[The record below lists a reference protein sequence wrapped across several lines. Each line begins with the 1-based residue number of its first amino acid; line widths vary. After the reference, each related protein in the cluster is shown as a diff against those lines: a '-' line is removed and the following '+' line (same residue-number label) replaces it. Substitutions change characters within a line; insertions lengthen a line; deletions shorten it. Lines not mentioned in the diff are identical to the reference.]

1 MEEDNNQFI
10 FDLDEIVKF
19 VFGEKEERTHD
30 TEITETYLQPKKGSP
45 VELSSKVIHEV
56 KGSDNT
62 NKQTIKYDMIKM
74 FVDIL
79 DGVENPSIPSTLGQS
94 LTFNTMVSYGLIKQ
108 IQIKN

>member
-1 MEEDNNQFI
+1 MENNSNQFI

-19 VFGEKEERTHD
+19 VFGEKEERSHD
-30 TEITETYLQPKKGSP
+30 TEITETYLQHKKGEP
-45 VELSSKVIHEV
+45 VELNSKV

-79 DGVENPSIPSTLGQS
+79 DGVESSSIPSTLGQS
-94 LTFNTMVSYGLIKQ
+94 LTFNTMLSYGLIKQ
-108 IQIKN
+108 IKS

>member
-1 MEEDNNQFI
+1 MDNNSNQFI

-30 TEITETYLQPKKGSP
+30 TEITETYLQHKKGES
-45 VELSSKVIHEV
+45 VELNSKIIHEV

-79 DGVENPSIPSTLGQS
+79 DGVENSSIPSTLGQS
-94 LTFNTMVSYGLIKQ
+94 LTFNTMLSYGLIKQ
-108 IQIKN
+108 IKG

>member
-1 MEEDNNQFI
+1 MENKNNHLI

-30 TEITETYLQPKKGSP
+30 TEITETYLQPDKGGP
-45 VELSSKVIHEV
+45 VELNSKIIHEV

-79 DGVENPSIPSTLGQS
+79 DGVESSSIPSTLGQS
-94 LTFNTMVSYGLIKQ
+94 LTFNTMLSYGLIKEV
-108 IQIKN
+108 KS

>member
-1 MEEDNNQFI
+1 MENNSNQFI

-30 TEITETYLQPKKGSP
+30 TEITETYLQHKKGEP
-45 VELSSKVIHEV
+45 VELNSKIIHEV

-79 DGVENPSIPSTLGQS
+79 DGVESSSLPSTLGQS
-94 LTFNTMVSYGLIKQ
+94 LTFNTMLSYGLIKQ
-108 IQIKN
+108 IKS

>member
-1 MEEDNNQFI
+1 MENNSNQFI

-19 VFGEKEERTHD
+19 VFGEEVERTHD
-30 TEITETYLQPKKGSP
+30 TEITETYLQPKKGSS
-45 VELSSKVIHEV
+45 VELNSKIIHEV

-79 DGVENPSIPSTLGQS
+79 DGVENSSIPSTLGQS
-94 LTFNTMVSYGLIKQ
+94 LTFNTMLSYGLIKQ
-108 IQIKN
+108 IKG